1 MSTILFEYAC
11 FNVYIHRSLLL
22 DTFVQLL
29 INAKL
34 NLSNLGM
41 QAWSRWHAEV

>member
-1 MSTILFEYAC
+1 MYTILFEYAC
-11 FNVYIHRSLLL
+11 FNVYIHRPLLL

-34 NLSNLGM
+34 
-41 QAWSRWHAEV
+41 

>member
-1 MSTILFEYAC
+1 MYTILFEYAC
-11 FNVYIHRSLLL
+11 FNVYIHRKSLLL

-41 QAWSRWHAEV
+41 QA